1 MKKAILL
8 LSLFFS
14 LSGIIQSIVFLFIRS
29 EKFLEFIVFTNIT
42 PYYFSGLTVMIEVE
56 RINQYTSTSASLGL
70 LNLFFYLSFLFGT
83 IIYFFS
89 KYKET
94 KLLLFNFSLII
105 ISEIRSLVFFLFA
118 FEDWTNSYITYRIS
132 GITITIVYI
141 LLSYFIT
148 NRYLNT
154 SEEIVSDQGYLQ
166 NSSKYRRFCNYI
178 IDGGFIIVIALGIIE
193 FAKNNNTYMS
203 FFNGLKS
210 IFGDKLGLLIFIS
223 LVKIIYYL
231 TYESIFRST
240 PAKFLTG
247 CYVTDEE
254 GNPPTFSIILKRTL
268 FRLIPFESLSF
279 LMGKNLHDDYSDT
292 YVVNKK
298 TNSIIEN
305 RYSQFLAIAFGI
317 LLVIYFCLSNKNIF
331 N

>member
-141 LLSYFIT
+141 LLSYFII